1 MLTETPILNLS
12 KYIELRDNRPHIR
25 GRRIPVATIAHSSQ
39 THAWD
44 VATLC
49 EQFTLSRVEVLS
61 ALLYYSE
68 YQTEIEAQEADY
80 QRQLDEAQRVFDER
94 HIR

>member
-39 THAWD
+39 THGWD

-49 EQFTLSRVEVLS
+49 EQFTLSRGEVLS

-68 YQTEIEAQEADY
+68 YQTELEVQEADY

-94 HIR
+94 PNR